1 MNIELH
7 AEIGP
12 QRSPFN
18 DPERHK
24 GDQSADPAHFD
35 ARRARKLASKH
46 RWQLPQTFSHD
57 LGHKWKSTRHSEK
70 LSLHYRRDADALE

>member
-57 LGHKWKSTRHSEK
+57 LGQF
-70 LSLHYRRDADALE
+70 LPNRDDKAGQPRTAA

>member
-1 MNIELH
+1 MSIELH

-57 LGHKWKSTRHSEK
+57 LGQQRTHGCSTMLQRT
-70 LSLHYRRDADALE
+70 